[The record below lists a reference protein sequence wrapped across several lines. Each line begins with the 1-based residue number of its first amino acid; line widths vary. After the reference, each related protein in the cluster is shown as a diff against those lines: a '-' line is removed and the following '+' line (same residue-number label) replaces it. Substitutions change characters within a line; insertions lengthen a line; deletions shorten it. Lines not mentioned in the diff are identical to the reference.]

1 MAQWKGHG
9 RGLTGVEEGGVAE
22 LAGEDGGDWWRQ
34 STAGRRW
41 CRFWIAA
48 ARGFGPEMSGG
59 FGPAD
64 RNGGEAAEAR
74 TGAGVRD
81 EARGGVGQPVGMT
94 ALCPHHW
101 HQAALPARQ
110 IGVRRQRQRG

>member
-1 MAQWKGHG
+1 
-9 RGLTGVEEGGVAE
+9 VAE
-22 LAGEDGGDWWRQ
+22 LAGEDGGNWWRQ
-34 STAGRRW
+34 STAVRRR

-59 FGPAD
+59 FGPTD

-81 EARGGVGQPVGMT
+81 EARGGVGQPVGTT
-94 ALCPHHW
+94 ALCPH
-101 HQAALPARQ
+101 Q
-110 IGVRRQRQRG
+110 